1 MAGFCISNSPTF
13 QQKTKTKLF
22 LFATL
27 HSVSLR
33 RRIEIFA
40 IPDVVVHQRDKKFGK
55 NGDRRDQNKSP
66 KIHKIIW
73 MMFFYLERDDRR
85 WVRVLMGGR

>member
-13 QQKTKTKLF
+13 QQKTKSKLF
-22 LFATL
+22 LFATF

-40 IPDVVVHQRDKKFGK
+40 IPDVVVHQREEKFGK
-55 NGDRRDQNKSP
+55 NGDRKDQNKSP
-66 KIHKIIW
+66 KI
-73 MMFFYLERDDRR
+73 
-85 WVRVLMGGR
+85 